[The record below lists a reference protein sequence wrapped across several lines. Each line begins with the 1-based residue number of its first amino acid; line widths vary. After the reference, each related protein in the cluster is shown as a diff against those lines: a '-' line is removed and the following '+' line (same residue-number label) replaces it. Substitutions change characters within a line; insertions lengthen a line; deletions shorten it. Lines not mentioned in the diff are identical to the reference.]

1 MNTPATVQKIASE
14 SLDTMRASHE
24 CLRWLS
30 ALGRAIQDDLSTGK
44 GHVAKD
50 LAAVVQYLAEEQCSI
65 LNAEIGQGAT
75 KLKAMALRA

>member
-1 MNTPATVQKIASE
+1 MNTRDTVRTIASE
-14 SLDTMRASHE
+14 SLDTMRTSHE

-50 LAAVVQYLAEEQCSI
+50 LAAVVQYLAEEHGRVQCADS
-65 LNAEIGQGAT
+65 ASAPSRPKT
-75 KLKAMALRA
+75 TRC